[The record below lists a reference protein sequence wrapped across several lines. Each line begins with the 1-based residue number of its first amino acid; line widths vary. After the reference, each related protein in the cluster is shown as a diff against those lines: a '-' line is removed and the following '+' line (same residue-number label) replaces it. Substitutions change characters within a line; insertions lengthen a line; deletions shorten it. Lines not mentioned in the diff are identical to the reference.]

1 MTFYAANP
9 QDGKLFKLASDRG
22 FLTYTGT
29 YAGERLGVASGG
41 RFVSPWVLRE
51 VLEGFQKNK
60 MRTIDKATNHLGV
73 DRAIF
78 DVLFDFVSNLFFVG
92 GCFYSTEMGMI
103 CDDQRIPKFGRIVV
117 A

>member
-51 VLEGFQKNK
+51 VLEGFQKRK
-60 MRTIDKATNHLGV
+60 CAQLIKQQIILELIVPFLMYT
-73 DRAIF
+73 
-78 DVLFDFVSNLFFVG
+78 FDFVSNLFFVG

-103 CDDQRIPKFGRIVV
+103 CDDKHIPKFGRIVV

>member
-78 DVLFDFVSNLFFVG
+78 DVLLILFQICFLWVDVS
-92 GCFYSTEMGMI
+92 TP
-103 CDDQRIPKFGRIVV
+103 PKWV
-117 A
+117 